1 MKKILFITGTR
12 ADFGKLK
19 SLIQKV
25 HKNKNYIIN
34 IFITGMHTLF
44 KYGYTVDEV
53 LKFCD
58 YIGIDNSP
66 KNICVFHNQDQN
78 DKMDRVLLNTI
89 DGLSKYIN
97 ENKPDLI
104 VVHGDRVEALAGS
117 LVGMLKNIYVGH
129 IEGGEFSGNIDESIR
144 HSISKQSHFHFVS
157 NAEAEKT
164 LIQLGE
170 NKKNIYKI
178 GSPDIDL
185 MLSKK
190 LPSFNRVKK
199 YYNINFDKK
208 KYGII
213 LFHPVTTNGK
223 ETLAIVKSIIK
234 SAVAL
239 KKNFVIIYPNN
250 DEGKEIIFNQFLK
263 SKIYLKRYIRA
274 IPSMRFEYFLTLL
287 RNSKVIIGNSSAGIR
302 EAPVYGVNSVNLGTR
317 QNNRSKNQDIF
328 NLSNNYF
335 KLTSILKNI
344 FSIKEKNNLK
354 KNVLEFG
361 NGNSANNFIRIL
373 NSKEFWK
380 TSKQKFFYKTYEK

>member
-157 NAEAEKT
+157 NVEAEKT

-170 NKKNIYKI
+170 NKKYIQNRFSRYR
-178 GSPDIDL
+178 
-185 MLSKK
+185 
-190 LPSFNRVKK
+190 FNV
-199 YYNINFDKK
+199 
-208 KYGII
+208 
-213 LFHPVTTNGK
+213 
-223 ETLAIVKSIIK
+223 IK
-234 SAVAL
+234 
-239 KKNFVIIYPNN
+239 
-250 DEGKEIIFNQFLK
+250 
-263 SKIYLKRYIRA
+263 
-274 IPSMRFEYFLTLL
+274 
-287 RNSKVIIGNSSAGIR
+287 
-302 EAPVYGVNSVNLGTR
+302 
-317 QNNRSKNQDIF
+317 
-328 NLSNNYF
+328 
-335 KLTSILKNI
+335 
-344 FSIKEKNNLK
+344 
-354 KNVLEFG
+354 
-361 NGNSANNFIRIL
+361 
-373 NSKEFWK
+373 K
-380 TSKQKFFYKTYEK
+380 TSFF

>member
-1 MKKILFITGTR
+1 M
-12 ADFGKLK
+12 
-19 SLIQKV
+19 
-25 HKNKNYIIN
+25 
-34 IFITGMHTLF
+34 
-44 KYGYTVDEV
+44 
-53 LKFCD
+53 
-58 YIGIDNSP
+58 
-66 KNICVFHNQDQN
+66 
-78 DKMDRVLLNTI
+78 LN
-89 DGLSKYIN
+89 
-97 ENKPDLI
+97 
-104 VVHGDRVEALAGS
+104 
-117 LVGMLKNIYVGH
+117 NIYVGH

-157 NAEAEKT
+157 NDEAEKT

-199 YYNINFDKK
+199 YYNINFYKK
-208 KYGII
+208 NYGII
-213 LFHPVTTNGK
+213 LFHTVTTNGK

-234 SAVAL
+234 SVVAL

-250 DEGKEIIFNQFLK
+250 DEGKEIIFNQYLK

-287 RNSKVIIGNSSAGIR
+287 KNSKVIIGNSSAGVR

-317 QNNRSKNQDIF
+317 QNNRSKNQDIC

-335 KLTSILKNI
+335 KLTGILKDI
-344 FSIKEKNNLK
+344 FSTNKKNNLK

-361 NGNSANNFIRIL
+361 NGNSANNFIKIL

-380 TSKQKFFYKTYEK
+380 TSKQKFFYKNYEK